1 MIDLKGLF
9 KKYFTDTPET
19 GTVQLFRSLVIG
31 AVATLVDMG
40 VLILFEELTSV
51 STWIS
56 STAAYLIGMIVN
68 FLLTS
73 LWGFRGQQS
82 TGRAAEFIGF
92 CIISV
97 IGLLMNDG
105 IIMLFKNVLGP
116 ARIFGSLLPTD
127 KYYIVGKIV
136 ATVVVFIWN
145 FVMRKI
151 TLYRGNRKA

>member
-1 MIDLKGLF
+1 MNIKGLF
-9 KKYFTDTPET
+9 KKYFTETPTE
-19 GTVQLFRSLVIG
+19 GKVQLFRSLVIG

-40 VLILFEELTSV
+40 VLIVFEELTPV

-56 STAAYLIGMIVN
+56 STAAYLVGMVVN

-82 TGRAAEFIGF
+82 TGRAVEFLGF

-105 IIMLFKNVLGP
+105 IIMLFKKVLGP
-116 ARIFGSLLPTD
+116 AHVFGSLLPAD
-127 KYYIVGKIV
+127 KYYIVGKVV

-145 FVMRKI
+145 FIMRKI
-151 TLYRGNRKA
+151 TLYRGKRKA